1 MIKVLSFEMDFYFQ
15 LFLLA
20 GFIATAII
28 YINKRHSKTIERIRS
43 ASGAYG
49 SHHRS
54 ESQSRRSSRL
64 SQHYA
69 PNYPYA
75 LIVIDMQV
83 EFDAS
88 RDTGL
93 KQNVID
99 LIRQAERDGAYVV
112 IASYLRFG
120 RIHADVLDAANR
132 CSVTICHTDGSDK
145 SHTIQEKLGHSIRP
159 EYFKVC
165 GVNLCNCVRDTT
177 EGLTDIYNCPI
188 ELHLDACGCSTG
200 DDRCEEAKLLM
211 GENHQ
216 ICLI

>member
-1 MIKVLSFEMDFYFQ
+1 MNFYFQ

-20 GFIATAII
+20 GFMVATIM
-28 YINKRHSKTIERIRS
+28 YIKRGHVKTNERNRS
-43 ASGAYG
+43 AFGAHG
-49 SHHRS
+49 SHRQ
-54 ESQSRRSSRL
+54 SQSRRSSRL

-88 RDTGL
+88 RDIGL
-93 KQNVID
+93 KRNVIN
-99 LIRQAERDGAYVV
+99 LIGQAERDGAHVV

-145 SHTIQEKLGHSIRP
+145 SRTIQEKFGHSIRP

-165 GVNLCNCVRDTT
+165 GVNLCNCVRDTV
-177 EGLTDIYNCPI
+177 EGLADIYDCPI
-188 ELHLDACGCSTG
+188 ELHLGACGCSTG

>member
-1 MIKVLSFEMDFYFQ
+1 MNFYFQ
-15 LFLLA
+15 LFLLV
-20 GFIATAII
+20 GFMVAIAM
-28 YINKRHSKTIERIRS
+28 YIKKGYFKTNKEIRNAFS
-43 ASGAYG
+43 ANG

-64 SQHYA
+64 SRHYA

-99 LIRQAERDGAYVV
+99 LIRQAERDGAHVV

-120 RIHADVLDAANR
+120 RIHADVLAAANR

-145 SHTIQEKLGHSIRP
+145 SRTIQEKFGHSIRP

-165 GVNLCNCVRDTT
+165 GVNLCNCVRDTV
-177 EGLTDIYNCPI
+177 EGLTDIYDCPI
-188 ELHLDACGCSTG
+188 ELHLGACGCSTG